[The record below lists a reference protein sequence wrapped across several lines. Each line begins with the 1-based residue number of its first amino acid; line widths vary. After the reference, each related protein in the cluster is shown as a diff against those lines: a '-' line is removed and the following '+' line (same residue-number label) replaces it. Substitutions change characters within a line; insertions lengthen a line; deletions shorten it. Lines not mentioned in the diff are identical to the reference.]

1 MEDNNLNPKNSQ
13 TQDTTPDNLPGVEIT
28 DSSEVT
34 QQISQKA
41 PAESL
46 QKEVAKMG
54 LKDEVISDNL
64 EDVIKS
70 APVPPALDK
79 ASDEVAETPTLEDI
93 MEGAVPISKDVVSE
107 TKEVVNERETKVTTE
122 GVGKDSKLEL
132 LRTYKGDLAKVMGT
146 REGSLVGIAS
156 AESDKRHKIGQANS
170 KVTEGKTNP
179 KGSFAKKVGI
189 IILSTVLV
197 VLGAGSVFYF
207 YGKSNVD
214 IITPDSKIASIIFAD
229 EDFEFNITDLSKRQI
244 LNELTS
250 IKDRTRLSIGRI
262 QNIFFT
268 ESFIDEEGF
277 EKSSLVSTSN
287 FLDAIKVNVPTS
299 FSRSLRQE
307 FMVGVH
313 VFDGNQPFI
322 ILRTSFYEN
331 AFVGMLEWEVNIQ
344 DNLSPLFDSGKRVSA
359 LPTGNATSTSGFKS
373 QVFSDSIIKNKDAR
387 VLKNEKGEV
396 SIIYSFI
403 DKQTIIITT
412 NENTFSEVFTRLTSS
427 RTLR

>member
-1 MEDNNLNPKNSQ
+1 
-13 TQDTTPDNLPGVEIT
+13 
-28 DSSEVT
+28 
-34 QQISQKA
+34 
-41 PAESL
+41 
-46 QKEVAKMG
+46 
-54 LKDEVISDNL
+54 
-64 EDVIKS
+64 
-70 APVPPALDK
+70 
-79 ASDEVAETPTLEDI
+79 
-93 MEGAVPISKDVVSE
+93 
-107 TKEVVNERETKVTTE
+107 
-122 GVGKDSKLEL
+122 
-132 LRTYKGDLAKVMGT
+132 
-146 REGSLVGIAS
+146 
-156 AESDKRHKIGQANS
+156 
-170 KVTEGKTNP
+170 
-179 KGSFAKKVGI
+179 
-189 IILSTVLV
+189 
-197 VLGAGSVFYF
+197 LGAGSVFYF

-299 FSRSLRQE
+299 FSRSLRPE